1 VHGEPAAREMD
12 TSDSSAQLRRMAAQ
26 TLERIL
32 LLLAG
37 LFALATLVG
46 VAGARRPTM
55 VALGAV
61 ATVAMLGLR
70 YVLKRGHFN
79 ASARGLIG
87 AMLIIATL
95 GMLETGSV
103 RGVWLLGLA
112 CAIVASGMF
121 LSGRELLWATAASA
135 LGVGLTVILEAQG
148 IIHARYFPIG
158 VPEAIVYSLGLVG
171 IAAILFFQR
180 RTLLAAQQ
188 AAERELAERRLAE
201 RARSDSEARLQK
213 VFKASPAAL
222 AVMTTEGGFVEVNE
236 ALLRMF
242 AARRDDII
250 GRTAPELGM
259 WVRDEERRAFVE
271 RIRADGRVQNLVVR
285 MRRLSGEE
293 FDMMLAV
300 ETMEVGGQTLMLA
313 AGNDISIEVRM
324 RKALQGE
331 LIERGRAEAEVRRL
345 NEELERRV
353 HERTAQLEAANREL
367 EAFAYSVSHDLRA
380 PLRAIDGFSRILTEE
395 LAGRMSDSER
405 DLFDR
410 VCAGARRMGLL
421 IDDLLSL
428 SRINRAALRIEHVD
442 VSALAN
448 DVLDALKQADPRR
461 TVETVVQPQMRV
473 NGDRNLLRIAFE
485 NLIGN
490 AWKFTSRRER
500 PKIEIGCEPL
510 VDGKKACFVR
520 DNGAGFDMDYADRL
534 FSPFQ
539 RLHRTEEFEGTGIG
553 LATVQRIVARHGG
566 RIWAESSAGQGA
578 VFRFTLPGD

>member
-1 VHGEPAAREMD
+1 VPGEPAVRELD
-12 TSDSSAQLRRMAAQ
+12 ASDSSAQLRRMAAQ

-46 VAGARRPTM
+46 VAGARRPGM
-55 VALGAV
+55 LGLGAV
-61 ATVAMLGLR
+61 AAATMLGLR

-87 AMLIIATL
+87 AMLVIATL

-121 LSGRELLWATAASA
+121 LTGRDLLWATAAAAIGVALTIALES
-135 LGVGLTVILEAQG
+135 LGV
-148 IIHARYFPIG
+148 IHPHYFPIG
-158 VPEAIVYSLGLVG
+158 VVEAIVYSLGLVG

-180 RTLLAAQQ
+180 RTLLAAQR

-353 HERTAQLEAANREL
+353 RDRTAQLEAANREL

-405 DLFDR
+405 NLFDR
-410 VCAGARRMGLL
+410 VCGGARRMGQL

-428 SRINRAALRIEHVD
+428 SRINRAALRIERVD
-442 VSALAN
+442 ISALAN
-448 DVLDALKQADPRR
+448 DVLDALKQGDPDR
-461 TVETVVQPQMRV
+461 TVEIVVQPQMTAL
-473 NGDRNLLRIAFE
+473 GDRNLLRIALE

-490 AWKFTSRRER
+490 AWKFTSHRDR
-500 PKIEIGCEPL
+500 PRIEIGCESL
-510 VDGKKACFVR
+510 VGGKKACFVR

-553 LATVQRIVARHGG
+553 LATVQRILARHGG